1 MAMHRRKVLK
11 GLGATAASLAVVK
24 APYVH
29 AQTGPIRVGF
39 LTVKTGPLASG
50 GLQMEQ
56 GLLTF
61 LKDRKNMLGNRPVEL
76 TTADTTGN
84 PAVCRTKMQELVER
98 FNVSCVLG
106 PLAAFEAL
114 AIDDYIRSSRTPTLA
129 VAGAEDLTQRK
140 ANPYFSRPGST
151 SAQCAHVMADYAL
164 KELKYKRVAT
174 IADDFAYG
182 HENVGGFHRVF
193 EDGGGKV
200 VQKLWTPLNAPDYG
214 TYISQLKPNLDALFT
229 AHAGS
234 NGLKLIR
241 QLSEYGL
248 KGKLKVIGAYTPI
261 DESLIQ
267 QMGDD
272 ALGAYTS
279 NFYSAELENPENKKF
294 VELMRRDYKVDPGV
308 YAACTYLFG
317 EVIEAAAKSIG
328 GKVEDKDEFQKAIR
342 AVKLQNSLRGPM
354 HFDELGN
361 VVGNFYVR
369 RVEKKGDKYV
379 NAVVKTYPNVG
390 QFWTYKK
397 DEFLKQPVYSRDF
410 PPARNL
416 E

>member
-1 MAMHRRKVLK
+1 
-11 GLGATAASLAVVK
+11 
-24 APYVH
+24 
-29 AQTGPIRVGF
+29 
-39 LTVKTGPLASG
+39 
-50 GLQMEQ
+50 
-56 GLLTF
+56 
-61 LKDRKNMLGNRPVEL
+61 
-76 TTADTTGN
+76 
-84 PAVCRTKMQELVER
+84 
-98 FNVSCVLG
+98 
-106 PLAAFEAL
+106 
-114 AIDDYIRSSRTPTLA
+114 
-129 VAGAEDLTQRK
+129 
-140 ANPYFSRPGST
+140 
-151 SAQCAHVMADYAL
+151 MADYCAKHL
-164 KELKYKRVAT
+164 KWKRMAV

-182 HENVGGFHRVF
+182 HENVGGFQRVF

-214 TYISQLKPNLDALFT
+214 TYISQLKPDLDALFT

-241 QLSEYGL
+241 QLSAYGL

-279 NFYSAELENPENKKF
+279 NFYSAELENAENKKF
-294 VELMRRDYKVDPGV
+294 VELMRRDYKIDPGV

-317 EVIEAAAKSIG
+317 EVIEAAAKAVG

-354 HFDELGN
+354 HFDDLGN
-361 VVGNFYVR
+361 VVGNFYIR

-379 NAVVKTYPNVG
+379 NAVVKTYPNVS

-397 DEFLKQPVYSRDF
+397 EDFLKQPVYSRDS